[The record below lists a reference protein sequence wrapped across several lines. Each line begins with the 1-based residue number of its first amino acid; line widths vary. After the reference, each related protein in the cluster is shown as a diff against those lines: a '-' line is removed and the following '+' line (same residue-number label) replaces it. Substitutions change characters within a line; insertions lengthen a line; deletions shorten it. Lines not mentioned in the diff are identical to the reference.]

1 MKGNL
6 ILWNSFLDNSKTYDK
21 IGVNMDYGS
30 WLTEDLRDLK
40 DALLRDRDRSE
51 SYSDRA
57 LLNQQILEIMAEI
70 QTRNDIDE

>member
-1 MKGNL
+1 
-6 ILWNSFLDNSKTYDK
+6 
-21 IGVNMDYGS
+21 MDYGS

-40 DALLRDRDRSE
+40 DTLLRDRDRSE

>member
-6 ILWNSFLDNSKTYDK
+6 ILWNSFLDNSKTYDR
-21 IGVNMDYGS
+21 IGVKMDYGS

-40 DALLRDRDRSE
+40 DTLLRDRDRSE